1 MNIKKV
7 IRGTG
12 MLSVMAIFT
21 TQLTACSR
29 VEPNHEAVKMV
40 NWGKNGMHDLIEVK
54 GLVPLNPFT
63 GEKLYQV
70 PMWETSGGFDNGDIL
85 AKDAGEFTI
94 SPRYQYSPMRT
105 RGKNI
110 VYNFKD
116 ISGNENLISL
126 DEIELKILNVIVF
139 NAYREIARSYTTD
152 GLMSNLQ
159 GYEEKVEKRL
169 IEEFEKKGF
178 VLLSL
183 TSSLNPPQSMK
194 KAIEARNESIQNARK
209 AENDL
214 EIARMEQQ
222 KAIIERETNRI
233 KSQGLTPQI
242 LASKWIEAIGDND
255 KIIITDGNT
264 PVMLTK

>member
-1 MNIKKV
+1 MKI
-7 IRGTG
+7 IRSIALLTIMMIGMINLTG
-12 MLSVMAIFT
+12 
-21 TQLTACSR
+21 CSR
-29 VEPNHEAVKMV
+29 VEPNHEAVKMI
-40 NWGKNGMHDLIEVK
+40 NWGKNGIEDLVEVK

-85 AKDAGEFTI
+85 AKDAGEFSI
-94 SPRYQYSPMRT
+94 SPRYQYSPMRSK
-105 RGKNI
+105 GKHI

-116 ISGNENLISL
+116 ISGNENHISL
-126 DEIELKILNVIVF
+126 DEVELKILNVVVF

-152 GLMSNLQ
+152 ELMSNLQ

-169 IEEFEKKGF
+169 KEEFEEKGF

-183 TSSLNPPQSMK
+183 TSSLDPPDSMK
-194 KAIEARNESIQNARK
+194 KAVEARNESIQNARK

-222 KAIIERETNRI
+222 KALIERETNRI
-233 KSQGLTPQI
+233 RSQGLTPQI
-242 LASKWIEAIGDND
+242 LTSQWIDAINDND

-264 PVMLTK
+264 PVMISK